1 MLKPSDSQA
10 STFMHVLRLLKKR
23 VEGLKHVDVSLID
36 KVSGTRVE
44 AQH

>member
-10 STFMHVLRLLKKR
+10 STFMHLRLLKRK